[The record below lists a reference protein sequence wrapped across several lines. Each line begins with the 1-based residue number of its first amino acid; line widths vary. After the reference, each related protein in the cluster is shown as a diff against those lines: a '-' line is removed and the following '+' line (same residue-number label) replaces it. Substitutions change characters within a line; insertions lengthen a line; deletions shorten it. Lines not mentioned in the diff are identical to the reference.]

1 MLVNTNTRQ
10 QTQNDDNMIPLI
22 NVVFLM
28 LIFFMIA
35 GQIQQSDAVPIE
47 LPGSVIAPKLDD
59 SASAELL
66 VSATGMLFLDGNP
79 LNVDELTQ
87 RLTSKLDDIQDPNS
101 FRVHIKADASLEAQT
116 LQEILRN
123 IKAAGLAHVSLIT
136 RKQEG

>member
-1 MLVNTNTRQ
+1 MLTTDVVKRRP
-10 QTQNDDNMIPLI
+10 QNDDNMIPLI

-35 GQIQQSDAVPIE
+35 GQVQPSDAVPIE
-47 LPGSVIAPKLDD
+47 LPGSVIAPNLDD
-59 SASAELL
+59 SGSVELL
-66 VSATGMLFLDGNP
+66 VSATGTLFIDGRQLSINE
-79 LNVDELTQ
+79 LSQSLSSKVDQT
-87 RLTSKLDDIQDPNS
+87 KDANS

-123 IKAAGLAHVSLIT
+123 IKAAGLTHVSLIT